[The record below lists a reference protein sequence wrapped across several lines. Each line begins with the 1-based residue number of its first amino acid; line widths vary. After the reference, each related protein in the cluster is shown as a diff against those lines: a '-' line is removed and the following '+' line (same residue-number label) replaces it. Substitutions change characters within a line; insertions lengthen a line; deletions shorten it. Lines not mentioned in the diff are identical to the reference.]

1 MYDVFLLSY
10 HEPFAEESYELLL
23 DVATHAQHVKNIK
36 GIFNA
41 HKRCAE
47 LSKTKMFYVV
57 DADARLVEGFDFSY
71 EPKDADEIYKGV
83 PATKCVHVWR
93 SKNPIN
99 ELIYGYGGV
108 KLFPTVELK
117 EAKDW
122 HIDFTTSV
130 GGNFVAVK
138 EVSNITAFNT
148 DEWSTWKSAFRE
160 CAKLASSV
168 IKNAHA
174 DTEHRLNVWC
184 EVGEVQPYGK
194 FAIEGA
200 RAGRDYGKKY
210 SGDSKALDKINDFEW
225 LKEKFNECR

>member
-10 HEPFAEESYELLL
+10 HESFADEAYERLL
-23 DVATHAQHVKNIK
+23 DVAPHAQHVRDIK

-47 LSKTKMFYVV
+47 LAKTRMFYVV
-57 DADARLVEGFDFSY
+57 DADAKLVDDFDFSY
-71 EPKDADEIYKGV
+71 EPKDSDEIYSGV
-83 PATKCVHVWR
+83 PSTKCVHVWR

-99 ELIYGYGGV
+99 GLVYGYGGV
-108 KLFPTVELK
+108 KLFPTVELR

-138 EVSNITAFNT
+138 EISNITAFNT
-148 DEWSTWKSAFRE
+148 DAWSTWKSAFRE

-168 IKNAHA
+168 IKNEHA
-174 DTEHRLNVWC
+174 DTDKRLETWC
-184 EVGEVQPYGK
+184 TVGELEPFGK
-194 FAIEGA
+194 EAIAGA
-200 RAGRDYGKKY
+200 IAGRDYGKANA
-210 SGDSKALDKINDFEW
+210 DNAEALDKINDFDW
-225 LKEKFNECR
+225 LREEYERN